1 MRFAKYLNPNPNIQK
16 IKNAKPR
23 PKPFGF
29 LGAYVWN
36 DLKNIRNII
45 IIRVILIKKIITKL
59 YFSTFILHLCIANI
73 RNIITIKD
81 IKKKRP
87 WYNNKVTF
95 SKVPVTYQEITIN
108 GDLNSLYI
116 ISQLKILQ

>member
-1 MRFAKYLNPNPNIQK
+1 MRFAKYLNPNPNTQK
-16 IKNAKPR
+16 IENAKPR

-45 IIRVILIKKIITKL
+45 RVILIKKIITKL
-59 YFSTFILHLCIANI
+59 YFSTVFILHLCIANI
-73 RNIITIKD
+73 RNIITVKD
-81 IKKKRP
+81 IKKKRS

-95 SKVPVTYQEITIN
+95 SKVLVTYQKITIN
-108 GDLNSLYI
+108 GDLHSLYI
-116 ISQLKILQ
+116 ISQ

>member
-1 MRFAKYLNPNPNIQK
+1 MQNRGMRFAKYLNPNPNTQK
-16 IKNAKPR
+16 IENAKPR

-45 IIRVILIKKIITKL
+45 RVILIKKIITKL
-59 YFSTFILHLCIANI
+59 YFSTVFILHLCIANI
-73 RNIITIKD
+73 RNIITVKD
-81 IKKKRP
+81 IKKKRS

-95 SKVPVTYQEITIN
+95 SKVLVTYQKITIN
-108 GDLNSLYI
+108 GDLHSLYI
-116 ISQLKILQ
+116 ISQ